1 MSAWPRSF
9 RQTSFRQASPKQ
21 ASRTPLLRSFLPR
34 LLALLLLLAACWA
47 AWVVHCINQV
57 ADEDQAQPAD
67 AIAVFGAAEY
77 NGRPSPVYHARLD
90 HAAALYDRH
99 IAPFIVTLGGGADRD
114 SGKSEGGVGRDY
126 LLAKGVP
133 NTAIL
138 PETHSVDTSQQA
150 ALLADMAR
158 DRGFRHVVVVSD
170 GTHLFRIQALCARDG
185 LDVYTSP
192 RPALGRISNVDLW
205 GRYWHEVVSY
215 TGVRL
220 GLDRTRALHWLV
232 GKTED

>member
-1 MSAWPRSF
+1 MSAWAARTKTSNA
-9 RQTSFRQASPKQ
+9 RQPAPNHRV
-21 ASRTPLLRSFLPR
+21 RSFLLR
-34 LLALLLLLAACWA
+34 LLLILLLVAAGWT
-47 AWVVHCINQV
+47 AWVVHRINQV
-57 ADEDQAQPAD
+57 AGEDQAQPAD

-90 HAAALYDRH
+90 HAAALYDHH

-126 LLAKGVP
+126 LLAQGVP
-133 NTAIL
+133 YTAIL
-138 PETHSVDTSQQA
+138 PETRSVDTSQQA
-150 ALLADMAR
+150 ALLAEIAR

-170 GTHLFRIQALCARDG
+170 GTHLFRIQALCVRDG

-205 GRYWHEVVSY
+205 QRYWHEVVSY

-220 GLDRTRALHWLV
+220 SLDRTRALHWLV